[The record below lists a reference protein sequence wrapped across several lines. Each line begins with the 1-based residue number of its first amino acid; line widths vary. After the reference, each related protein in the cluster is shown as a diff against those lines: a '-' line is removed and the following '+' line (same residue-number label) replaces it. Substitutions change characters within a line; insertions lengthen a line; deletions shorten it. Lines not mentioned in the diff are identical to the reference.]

1 MYLLKKINPEKRV
14 AAIYMAVSLIYILI
28 SDKLVDFIFFHNRM
42 LTTAQ
47 TYKGFAFVTASSGL
61 IYFLSKGKS
70 AAIRSLEEK
79 SASREAF
86 YKALIMQSGDITMLT
101 GSDGKVTFVSENIG
115 SLLGYSTGEWMSL
128 NAFSFVHPDE
138 IEDLLAFNKGIK
150 EYPGIPFNYE
160 ARVRHKDGHYVWMEG
175 TIVNRL
181 NDPNIGAIL
190 TTARSTEKR
199 KKTEEQL
206 HQSERMFRAAFEQ
219 ISVGMANINLAG
231 DWVLTNNHLC
241 EMTGYTAAEMESMRY
256 WDISEQTNRMVA
268 KEDFERIVAGDETA
282 CCTQHTIARKDG
294 SILHV
299 EQMLSLISDDNGTP
313 IYVALVV
320 KDIEAVT
327 RTKNELAYKN
337 RELDTFIY
345 RSSHDLRGPITTL
358 IGLTELGMT
367 ELPEN
372 EAREYFANCNVV
384 AKRMRK
390 TLDDLMGVTYIKG
403 LAVTTEEVS
412 PGTILNNAMAIET
425 LHERIAN
432 AAFFPE
438 IEMTAKCNT
447 NANLFSTILRH
458 LLANAFT
465 FRRQGIHHK
474 VYLNINVAE
483 DKTSIYVMDN
493 GTGIDPADR
502 DQIYDLY
509 YNGKTPLRGS
519 GVGLYIVKMAV
530 EKLGGS
536 IAMESE
542 PGYGTRFMVTLP
554 NNVA

>member
-160 ARVRHKDGHYVWMEG
+160 ARVKHKDGHYVWMEG